1 MPTVKI
7 PEIYR
12 TALDK
17 IATMP
22 DDEITALREALS
34 SIGVT
39 MKPPGLTVQVRT
51 RLKNPPPE
59 LDEIIQSL
67 IGLSAARVG
76 GEVSLE
82 NLARDVV
89 GSFVRRKDAPK
100 DYDQSIFEKRLI
112 SLLSIESLALSAR
125 AQEIQHDYERVFVS
139 ARIVSDIRSV
149 FGISTVEPVGALIV
163 HNFKITFFEE
173 NSMREI
179 FFAMDNADLLNLR
192 KLIDRADTKTTQ
204 LEEMIKKSGVQYF
217 ESK

>member
-12 TALDK
+12 AALDK

-22 DDEITALREALS
+22 EHEVNDLRDVLA

-39 MKPPGLTVQVRT
+39 MKPPSLAAQVST

-67 IGLSAARVG
+67 IGLSLARVG

-82 NLARDVV
+82 DLARDVV
-89 GSFVRRKDAPK
+89 GSFIRRRDAPK
-100 DYDQSIFEKRLI
+100 GYDQSIFEKRLI

-163 HNFKITFFEE
+163 HNLKITFFEE

-179 FFAMDNADLLNLR
+179 FFAMDNADLSNLR
-192 KLIDRADTKTTQ
+192 KIIDRADTKTTQ
-204 LEEMIKKSGVQYF
+204 LEGMIRKSGVQYF